1 MAAGLKPRHCAIRF
15 LRRHN
20 PWTTI
25 TSRWKS
31 NTTVGV
37 ACSLSY
43 PRDATD
49 DEIAYF
55 KTLVPRVEQG
65 LLEMVDPDTW
75 AVVFSCRPTLMH

>member
-1 MAAGLKPRHCAIRF
+1 MDDLH
-15 LRRHN
+15 
-20 PWTTI
+20 I
-25 TSRWKS
+25 TLDIEYNGRGRLQF
-31 NTTVGV
+31 VLP
-37 ACSLSY
+37 A
-43 PRDATD
+43 DATD